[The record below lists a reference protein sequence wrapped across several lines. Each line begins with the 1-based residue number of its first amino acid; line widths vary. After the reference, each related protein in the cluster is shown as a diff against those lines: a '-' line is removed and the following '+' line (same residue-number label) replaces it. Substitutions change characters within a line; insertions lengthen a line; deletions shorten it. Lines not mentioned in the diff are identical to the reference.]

1 MNIKY
6 AKYLLKKT
14 TDDYNRIAPLFSRT
28 RDYLPED
35 IIALKQYVK
44 PKSHVLD
51 LGCGNGRLYELFQ
64 NDGVSYTGVDVS
76 ENLINIAQERYPS
89 AAFQVSDPLKTTFSD
104 SSFDVVF
111 NLAVFHHIPS
121 TQLRVAYLKEIRRIL
136 KPKGKLVFTVWNLWA
151 RKGMFWTVLKYG
163 FFYPKL
169 DLNDIFLPFR
179 TKDGKSLADRY
190 IHCFRADELE
200 ELFME
205 AGFKVLKTEKQRRG
219 RKAENE
225 NILIIAEK

>member
-1 MNIKY
+1 MNLKY

-51 LGCGNGRLYELFQ
+51 LGCGNGRLCELFRD
-64 NDGVSYTGVDVS
+64 DGVSYTGADVS
-76 ENLINIAQERYPS
+76 ENLINIAHERYPS
-89 AAFQVSDPLKTTFSD
+89 VAFQVVDPLKTTFSD

-121 TQLRVAYLKEIRRIL
+121 AQLRIAYLKEIRRVL
-136 KPKGKLVFTVWNLWA
+136 KPKGKLVLTVWNLWA
-151 RKGMFWTVLKYG
+151 RKGTYWAVLKYG
-163 FFYPKL
+163 LFYPHL
-169 DLNDIFLPFR
+169 GLNDIFLPFR
-179 TKDGKSLADRY
+179 GKDGKSLADRY
-190 IHCFRADELE
+190 IHCFRAEELDV
-200 ELFME
+200 LFME
-205 AGFKVLKTEKQRRG
+205 AGFKVLKTENQRRG